1 MPLCPFSMYAHQL
14 LRGFISHFLFSLPLT
29 PPPLPS
35 LHPSQSSSSSF
46 SLCVRW
52 SIVISFFYFRLIS
65 LFPVATAVPWEE
77 WWTYEGISGYFLCL
91 LPLIIYR
98 VIIYLMNNLK
108 LLCNPSDTLDIEPK
122 NSNLLMVARNIKL
135 ETKSCRISYRKLMVK
150 YDRT

>member
-1 MPLCPFSMYAHQL
+1 MAQDAFVSIFNVCASIVAGLHLSL
-14 LRGFISHFLFSLPLT
+14 LIQPPPDS
-29 PPPLPS
+29 PPLPS

-98 VIIYLMNNLK
+98 VIIYLMNSLK
-108 LLCNPSDTLDIEPK
+108 LLCNPSETLDIEP
-122 NSNLLMVARNIKL
+122 NDSN
-135 ETKSCRISYRKLMVK
+135 Y
-150 YDRT
+150 